1 MNSVEFS
8 RGSFDLQTYLQKFGA
23 EHTQK
28 SEWEIVCPQCGRRKL
43 FVNVEC
49 GQWRCFICE
58 QYAGGFGTKRKAVR
72 GAGGVLSL
80 IGWLENCS
88 IDEAKQMVTGGKDS
102 VRNSYF
108 RMQHAGMRSPAEI
121 PPPPHW
127 KPINTVL
134 PYCVER
140 GITAEDIQQ
149 FGLVFCDGGKY
160 RNRLIFP
167 VWEQGK
173 LVYYQARAMWKA
185 RPGENYIKA
194 LNPPKEVD
202 AASPTE
208 VLMNLDTAKYFDRVA
223 IVEGPIDCVHAG
235 PSAVATLGKKIS
247 VAQILKMKRVGV
259 RAIDLIWD
267 GPSPTEPEGAWPE
280 MRQAAG
286 QLSGIFDTRLV
297 FLPHGDPGDYTRAE
311 IEQFRQRAKPAAMVS
326 GLAQI
331 G

>member
-1 MNSVEFS
+1 MNVASS
-8 RGSFDLQTYLQKFGA
+8 GGGFDLQSYLQKFGA

-28 SEWEIVCPQCGRRKL
+28 SEWEIECPQCGRRKL
-43 FVNVEC
+43 SVNVER

-58 QYAGGFGTKRKAVR
+58 QYQGGFGTKRKAVR
-72 GAGGVLSL
+72 GAGGVISL

-88 IDEAKQMVTGGKDS
+88 LEKAREMVTGGNGS

-108 RMQHAGMRSPAEI
+108 RMQQAHSSGPVEI

-127 KPINTVL
+127 KPINTTL

-140 GITAEDIQQ
+140 GITQEDIRQ
-149 FGLVFCDGGKY
+149 FGLVFCDGGRY

-167 VWEQGK
+167 VWEGNR
-173 LVYYQARAMWKA
+173 LVYYQARAMWRA
-185 RPGENYIKA
+185 RPGETYIKA

-202 AASPTE
+202 AASPNE
-208 VLMNLDTAKYFDRVA
+208 VLMNLDTARYFDRVA

-247 VAQILKMKRVGV
+247 VAQILKMKRAGV

-267 GPSPTEPEGAWPE
+267 GPSPAEPEGAWPE
-280 MRQAAG
+280 MRQAAC

-297 FLPHGDPGDYTRAE
+297 FLPQGDPGDYTRAE
-311 IEQFRQRAKPAAMVS
+311 IEQFRQQAKPASAVS